1 MEVSSDWW
9 GYLWVLFFPLYIPFK
24 IILIIFKLCLSQSLY
39 PDALPARPSVAMC
52 ICWLA
57 TSLVIFDYVIKC
69 PELHSLNTSLTI
81 PVLTPTA
88 LCSPG
93 RTAIIIR
100 LSLSCFPHSFIV
112 YREDVWYAPCKI
124 FSVSFSLRV
133 RRGNG
138 GKKGFPLLDQRNYSR
153 LEWGVLMS

>member
-1 MEVSSDWW
+1 MFVTILVSWCSSS
-9 GYLWVLFFPLYIPFK
+9 P
-24 IILIIFKLCLSQSLY
+24 
-39 PDALPARPSVAMC
+39 AMC

-100 LSLSCFPHSFIV
+100 LSLSCFLHGFIV
-112 YREDVWYAPCKI
+112 YREDVCYEPCKI
-124 FSVSFSLRV
+124 FSASFSLRV

-153 LEWGVLMS
+153 LEWGVWCHSNWQNNHHHHHQTLCISCFFLTTVMEYQTKTA